1 MKAASRISPPEI
13 DARGLASLHSA
24 LDRDGFIVVPAAL
37 DEAWVARLRRA
48 FESAPVQA
56 SGTQHV
62 TINEATPEVESWR
75 ALERHPLLIAG
86 AEHVLAGAH
95 RVADF
100 HGRNPLPGFGQQGL
114 HTDDVPRAP
123 GAPYVVFTTLWMLD
137 DFTAENGATRVVP
150 GSHLIARP
158 IAKAFAQPLARHPDE
173 YIAVGRSGSVLI
185 LNGHLWHSG
194 RCNSSSGPRR
204 SVQMVVRR
212 VAHEHG

>member
-1 MKAASRISPPEI
+1 MKAASRIPLPEP
-13 DARGLASLHSA
+13 DARRIASLHGA
-24 LDRDGFIVVPAAL
+24 LDRDGFIIVPAAL
-37 DEAWVARLRRA
+37 DEGWVARLNRA

-62 TINEATPEVESWR
+62 TISDATPEVESWR

-95 RVADF
+95 RLADF

-123 GAPYVVFTTLWMLD
+123 SAPYVVFTTLWMLD
-137 DFTAENGATRVVP
+137 DFTAQNGATRVVP
-150 GSHLIARP
+150 GSHLITRP
-158 IAKAFAQPLARHPDE
+158 ISKSLAQPLAHHPDE
-173 YIAVGRSGSVLI
+173 YIAVGRAGSVLM

-194 RCNSSSGPRR
+194 RKNSSNGPRR
-204 SVQMVVRR
+204 SVQMVVRQAPR
-212 VAHEHG
+212 ERG